1 MTDLENTEEIKK
13 LDPKDVLG
21 STKLLVAQC
30 EQVIEDSK
38 SFELPEEY
46 KSVKNVVFSGMGGS
60 ALGAQVVLSLY
71 KDNLSVPFYINNDYS
86 LPNFANEDT
95 LVILSSYSGTTE
107 ETLASA
113 NEALNRKCKIV
124 AITTGGD
131 LENLLKS
138 KNYPVFKLEPKNN
151 PCGQPR
157 LGTGYSVFGTIML
170 LSKAGILNVDN
181 SSLLSSLKPSKEH
194 EEMIVTE
201 AKSLANKLINRIP
214 VIFAAEHLIGTAHVL
229 RNQLNE
235 TSKNFSAYSP
245 LPELNHHLM
254 EGLKNPENKNLTVV
268 FLESDLYNDKLKK
281 RVELTKDVVE
291 KNDIPFVSYKAG
303 SPEKLGQVIE
313 VLSLGGFLTFYL
325 SMLYDQDPSLIPW
338 VDYFKEQLKKWSPW
352 KFIKIRT

>member
-1 MTDLENTEEIKK
+1 MTNLDNLDEIKK

-30 EQVIEDSK
+30 EQVINDFK
-38 SFELPEEY
+38 SFELPDDY
-46 KSVKNVVFSGMGGS
+46 KTVKNIVFSGMGGS
-60 ALGAQVVLSLY
+60 ALGAQVVMHLY
-71 KDNLSVPFYINNDYS
+71 KDKLTLPFYINNDYS
-86 LPNFANEDT
+86 LPHFADKDT

-113 NEALNRKCKIV
+113 NEAIKRGCKIL
-124 AITTGGD
+124 AITTGGE
-131 LENLLKS
+131 LESLLKS
-138 KNYPVFKLEPKNN
+138 KNLPVFKFEPRNN

-170 LSKAGILNVDN
+170 LYKVGVLNIEEN
-181 SSLLSSLKPSKEH
+181 ELINSLKPSKQYED
-194 EEMIVTE
+194 MIIKE
-201 AKSLANKLINRIP
+201 AKSLSAKLTNTIP
-214 VIFAAEHLIGTAHVL
+214 VIFAAEHLVGTAHVL

-254 EGLKNPENKNLTVV
+254 EGLKNPENKNLIVF
-268 FLESDLYNDKLKK
+268 FLESDLYSDKLKK
-281 RVELTKDVVE
+281 RIDLTKDVVE
-291 KNDIPFVSYKAG
+291 KNNIPFVSYKTG
-303 SPEKLGQVIE
+303 SPDKLGQAIE

-338 VDYFKEQLKKWSPW
+338 VDYFKEQLKK
-352 KFIKIRT
+352 